1 MRIRSVLLLALAL
14 VSAPLAGQEPAR
26 PSLSRGADPN
36 DWESYF
42 AAGEARFVQFPA
54 EAAAAFYWAARL
66 DPTRA
71 EPIFAR
77 WASFFA
83 KDDGT
88 WESYL
93 NDEPFVMR
101 RPATIANDSL
111 ITRAYYRN
119 PFVHRGLE
127 VGLYARMG
135 NRLNW
140 DGAMAAF
147 LNYGQG
153 DFRRAA
159 GQFGRLVRNN
169 PTGNL
174 RLRHYRA
181 LALVGA
187 GQPDSAAEEIQTLLA
202 ALRSRDE
209 QAVGYVYESKAM
221 WEFAL
226 GMLFDRQQ
234 RTAEA
239 RAAYERALVEDLA
252 MYPAHAA
259 LGRLALAAGDTA
271 AAVLEYSQAAEAAPQ
286 DAVMQYEHGGAL
298 SAAGRPEDALNA
310 YRRALELEP
319 YWALPYVRV
328 GQMQDR
334 LGRPAEAI
342 AAYQAYLERAP
353 RSQAETATRVRAR
366 IATLGG

>member
-1 MRIRSVLLLALAL
+1 MRIRSALLLALAL
-14 VSAPLAGQEPAR
+14 AAAPLAAQEPPR
-26 PSLSRGADPN
+26 PSLPRGADVN
-36 DWESYF
+36 DWQSYF
-42 AAGEARFVQFPA
+42 AAGESRFIQFPT
-54 EAAAAFYWAARL
+54 EAAAAFYWASRL

-111 ITRAYYRN
+111 ITRAYFRN

-127 VGLYARMG
+127 VALYARMG
-135 NRLNW
+135 ARLNW
-140 DGAMAAF
+140 DGAMSAF

-153 DFRRAA
+153 DFRRASA
-159 GQFGRLVRNN
+159 QFGRLVRNN
-169 PTGNL
+169 PSRNL

-187 GQPDSAAEEIQTLLA
+187 EQPDSAAAEIQELLQ

-209 QAVGYVYESKAM
+209 QTVGYVYESKAM
-221 WEFAL
+221 WEYAL
-226 GMLFDRQQ
+226 GMLYDGQQ

-259 LGRLALAAGDTA
+259 LGRMAVAAGDAETA
-271 AAVLEYSQAAEAAPQ
+271 VSELSQAAEAGPE
-286 DAVMQYEHGGAL
+286 DAVMHYEYGGAL
-298 SAAGRPEDALNA
+298 SLARRHEEAMAA

-319 YWALPYVRV
+319 HWALPYVRV
-328 GQMQDR
+328 GQMHDV

-342 AAYQAYLERAP
+342 AAYRAYLERAP
-353 RSQAETATRVRAR
+353 RSQAETASRVRAR
-366 IATLGG
+366 IAALGG